1 MFDISVH
8 GISINNSKTHS
19 NNKCMFILAQARDTD
34 TNFMHFY
41 IKTLTMLKYMYIY
54 RKLCWKND
62 NDCPQQEQHG
72 MSFLT

>member
-8 GISINNSKTHS
+8 GISINNSKHTQQQQMYVYSSASERHRH
-19 NNKCMFILAQARDTD
+19 I
-34 TNFMHFY
+34 FMHFY

-54 RKLCWKND
+54 SKLCWKND